1 MENQNN
7 QLLEVDRSSLY
18 QKNIGAEFTYLYM
31 PSLC

>member
-18 QKNIGAEFTYLYM
+18 QKNIGAEFTHLYI
-31 PSLC
+31 S